1 MTVLAVR
8 TPGRGAH
15 RLPLLRNLARRTAR
29 ELRRTQPKANAG
41 RAARRAAITAP
52 CIAACG
58 HVPYLPAIITAA
70 IVIGVAAP
78 LGVRW

>member
-1 MTVLAVR
+1 VTAVAVR
-8 TPGRGAH
+8 ATGRHHAPG
-15 RLPLLRNLARRTAR
+15 LLRRYWRRLLGQRAER
-29 ELRRTQPKANAG
+29 AQLKASAG

-58 HVPYLPAIITAA
+58 HPPYLPAIITAA

>member
-1 MTVLAVR
+1 VTALTVR
-8 TPGRGAH
+8 TPARGAH
-15 RLPLLRNLARRTAR
+15 RLPLLRNLARRARR
-29 ELRRTQPKANAG
+29 ELGRTRPKANAG

-78 LGVRW
+78 LGVKL